1 MSLTPQHWAAKQ
13 GNLEVVKLLAG
24 SHEVEPDLR
33 TRGGY
38 TPLML
43 AALGKKHEV
52 YDLLVNAYKADETL
66 RDFSGR
72 SSSQYLESHYPTIPG
87 ITARHDL
94 SHDNVLPGFEAD
106 ETDAAMKSRRQV
118 ARAATQH
125 FISEFRESFR
135 DIRGSFREN
144 WLRPRSNTDWTDQ

>member
-1 MSLTPQHWAAKQ
+1 M
-13 GNLEVVKLLAG
+13 
-24 SHEVEPDLR
+24 EPDLR

-43 AALGKKHEV
+43 AALGKNHEV
-52 YDLLVNAYKADETL
+52 YDLLVNSYKADETL

-72 SSSQYLESHYPTIPG
+72 RSDQYLEVHYPTIPG
-87 ITARHDL
+87 VTARHDL
-94 SHDNVLPGFEAD
+94 SHDVLPDVFEAD
-106 ETDAAMKSRRQV
+106 ETDSAMKSRRHV
-118 ARAATQH
+118 ARAATHH

-144 WLRPRSNTDWTDQ
+144 WLRPRLNTDWSDH

>member
-1 MSLTPQHWAAKQ
+1 M
-13 GNLEVVKLLAG
+13 VKLLAG
-24 SHEVEPDLR
+24 SHQVEPDLR

-43 AALGKKHEV
+43 AALGKNHEV
-52 YDLLVNAYKADETL
+52 YDLLVNSYKADETL

-72 SSSQYLESHYPTIPG
+72 RSDQYLEVHYPTIPG
-87 ITARHDL
+87 VTARHDL
-94 SHDNVLPGFEAD
+94 SHDNVLPHLLPPD
-106 ETDAAMKSRRQV
+106 QPDAAMKSRRDV
-118 ARAATQH
+118 ARTATNH

-144 WLRPRSNTDWTDQ
+144 WLRPRSLADGTDQ

>member
-1 MSLTPQHWAAKQ
+1 M
-13 GNLEVVKLLAG
+13 
-24 SHEVEPDLR
+24 EPDVR

-52 YDLLVNAYKADETL
+52 YDLLVNSYKADETL

-72 SSSQYLESHYPTIPG
+72 RSDQYLERHYPTIPG
-87 ITARHDL
+87 VTAHHDL
-94 SHDNVLPGFEAD
+94 SHDNVLPELFPAD
-106 ETDAAMKSRRQV
+106 ETDAAMKSRRGV
-118 ARAATQH
+118 ARAATSH

-144 WLRPRSNTDWTDQ
+144 WMRSRSNTDWADQ